1 MAQQKHP
8 GLQVNGMQQHKRLAV
23 EDADIHLSILCKIG
37 ARAGFNSTRVIF
49 RSQWTE
55 TYHME

>member
-8 GLQVNGMQQHKRLAV
+8 GLQVNGMQHQRLVV
-23 EDADIHLSILCKIG
+23 EDADIRLSILCKIG

-55 TYHME
+55 KYLME